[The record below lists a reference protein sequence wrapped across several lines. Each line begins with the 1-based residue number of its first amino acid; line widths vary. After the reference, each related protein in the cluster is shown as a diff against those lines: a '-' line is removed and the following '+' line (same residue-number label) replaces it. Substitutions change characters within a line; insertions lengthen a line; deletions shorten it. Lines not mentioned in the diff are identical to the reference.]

1 MITLLRAV
9 AGLIL
14 GTVIFVGLLF
24 YLVVGNVSQRL
35 ENPQVYKV
43 AISDTGAYS
52 RIYDEVLV
60 DAALREQSSR
70 LLGNMEIA
78 THEDAV
84 QVLRDIMP
92 PAYLQ
97 EQAEANIDR
106 FTGYLHY
113 ESEDLELYVSL
124 TEPLERIEPVALGE
138 VHQFIDGLE
147 VAEPESSG
155 CSLAALQQLAAD
167 AAAPYAQLSQG
178 KLPQSAP
185 SLKILSRECREREFD
200 RWFGL
205 VVDDPL
211 LNSPAARILQDE
223 REELRRT
230 FVEGDTRG
238 FLKAVAEPAVEP
250 LTGGAVAGLRR
261 NLQPNDRFN
270 LLEWVADQSPDLSR
284 QDIEAQ
290 AESLR
295 EALDAVNGPGRS
307 IALALAALGS
317 LLLALVHLPR
327 PSSMLRWPGITL
339 LMGGGICLIVGFALN
354 MVIPSQLKKAVAQS
368 GSYSAEVPASAVNL
382 ASDLLESF
390 GRQATA
396 GFIPATVTVMAM
408 GGILIAA
415 SLSYGRLLALV
426 RRPPRT
432 SEPSGDDV
440 A

>member
-1 MITLLRAV
+1 MIIVTLLRTV
-9 AGLIL
+9 AGLVL

-24 YLVVGNVSQRL
+24 FLVVGTVTQRL
-35 ENPQVYKV
+35 ENPQVYQV

-60 DAALREQSSR
+60 DEALREQTGR

-92 PAYLQ
+92 PAYLR

-106 FTGYLHY
+106 FTGYLRH
-113 ESEDLELYVSL
+113 ETEDLELYASL

-155 CSLAALQQLAAD
+155 CSLAALQRLAAD

-178 KLPQSAP
+178 QLPQSAP

-200 RWFGL
+200 HWFGL

-211 LNSPAARILQDE
+211 LNSPAARILQGE

-250 LTGGAVAGLRR
+250 LTDGAVAGLRR
-261 NLQPNDRFN
+261 NLEPNDRFD
-270 LLEWVADQSPDLSR
+270 LLDWVAAQSPDLSR
-284 QDIEAQ
+284 QDVEAQ

-327 PSSMLRWPGITL
+327 PAAMLRWPGITL

-354 MVIPSQLKKAVAQS
+354 TVIPGQLKKAVAQS
-368 GSYSAEVPASAVNL
+368 VSYSAEVPASVVNL
-382 ASDLLESF
+382 AGDLLESI

-396 GFIPATVTVMAM
+396 GFIPATVP
-408 GGILIAA
+408 L
-415 SLSYGRLLALV
+415 
-426 RRPPRT
+426 
-432 SEPSGDDV
+432 
-440 A
+440 

>member
-1 MITLLRAV
+1 MITLLRVV

-14 GTVIFVGLLF
+14 GTVIFTGLLF
-24 YLVVGNVSQRL
+24 YLVLGNVSQRL

-60 DAALREQSSR
+60 DAALQQQSSR
-70 LLGNMEIA
+70 LLGDIDLA
-78 THEDAV
+78 THEETV
-84 QVLRDIMP
+84 RILRDIMP
-92 PAYLQ
+92 PAYLR
-97 EQAEANIDR
+97 EQTEDNLDR
-106 FTGYLHY
+106 FTGYLRH

-138 VHQFIDGLE
+138 VHQVIDGLE

-155 CSLAALQQLAAD
+155 CSLAALQRLAAS
-167 AAAPYAQLSQG
+167 AAEPYAQLSQG
-178 KLPQSAP
+178 QLPRSAP

-211 LNSPAARILQDE
+211 INSPAARILQNE
-223 REELRRT
+223 REELRST

-250 LTGGAVAGLRR
+250 LADGAVAGLRR
-261 NLQPNDRFN
+261 NLQPNDRFD
-270 LLEWVADQSPDLSR
+270 LLDWVADQPTDLSR
-284 QDIEAQ
+284 QNIEAQ

-327 PSSMLRWPGITL
+327 PAAMLRWPGITL
-339 LMGGGICLIVGFALN
+339 VMGGGSCLAAGFALHS
-354 MVIPSQLKKAVAQS
+354 VIPSQLKKAVAQS

-382 ASDLLESF
+382 AGDLLESF

-426 RRPPRT
+426 RRPRRT

>member
-9 AGLIL
+9 AGLTL
-14 GTVIFVGLLF
+14 GTVIFAGLLF
-24 YLVVGNVSQRL
+24 YLVVVNFSQRL
-35 ENPQVYKV
+35 ENPQVYNV
-43 AISDTGAYS
+43 AVSDTGAYS

-60 DAALREQSSR
+60 DEALREQSSR

-78 THEDAV
+78 THEEAV

-92 PAYLQ
+92 PAYLR
-97 EQAEANIDR
+97 EQTEANIDR
-106 FTGYLHY
+106 FTGYLRY

-155 CSLAALQQLAAD
+155 CSLAALQRLAAD

-178 KLPQSAP
+178 QLPQSAP

-250 LTGGAVAGLRR
+250 LTDGAVAGLRR
-261 NLQPNDRFN
+261 NLQPNDRFD
-270 LLEWVADQSPDLSR
+270 LLDWVTAQSPDLSR

-317 LLLALVHLPR
+317 LLLALIHLPR
-327 PSSMLRWPGITL
+327 PAAMLRWPGITL
-339 LMGGGICLIVGFALN
+339 VMGGGICLIVGFALN
-354 MVIPSQLKKAVAQS
+354 TVIPGQLQNAIVKSA
-368 GSYSAEVPASAVNL
+368 SYSGNVPVSAVNL
-382 ASDLLESF
+382 AGDLLESF

-396 GFIPATVTVMAM
+396 GFIPAAVAVMAL
-408 GGILIAA
+408 GGVLIAA
-415 SLSYGRLLALV
+415 SLFYGKLSSPV
-426 RRPPRT
+426 K
-432 SEPSGDDV
+432 
-440 A
+440 

>member
-1 MITLLRAV
+1 MITLLRTL
-9 AGLIL
+9 AGLTL
-14 GTVIFVGLLF
+14 GTVIFAGLLF
-24 YLVVGNVSQRL
+24 FLVVGNFSQRL

-52 RIYDEVLV
+52 RIYDELLV
-60 DAALREQSSR
+60 DAALREQTGR

-78 THEDAV
+78 THEEAV

-92 PAYLQ
+92 PAYLR
-97 EQAEANIDR
+97 EQTEDNIDR
-106 FTGYLHY
+106 FTGYLRH

-147 VAEPESSG
+147 VAEPEASG
-155 CSLAALQQLAAD
+155 CSLAALQRLAAD

-178 KLPQSAP
+178 QLPQSAP

-200 RWFGL
+200 RWFDL

-250 LTGGAVAGLRR
+250 LTDGAVAGLRR
-261 NLQPNDRFN
+261 NLQPNDRFD
-270 LLEWVADQSPDLSR
+270 LLDWVAAQSPDLSR

-327 PSSMLRWPGITL
+327 PAAMLRWPGITL

-354 MVIPSQLKKAVAQS
+354 TVIPGQLQNAIVKSA
-368 GSYSAEVPASAVNL
+368 SYSGNVPVSAVNL
-382 ASDLLESF
+382 AGDLLESF

-396 GFIPATVTVMAM
+396 GFIPAAVVVMAL
-408 GGILIAA
+408 GGALIAA
-415 SLSYGRLLALV
+415 SLFYGKLSSLV
-426 RRPPRT
+426 K
-432 SEPSGDDV
+432 
-440 A
+440 